1 MRRLLSLSSLLLV
14 LSGNALA
21 GSGYDRCI
29 KEQDALKKKE
39 AGACSGFSYLLNPSA
54 CFATQKALREYTST
68 DKCKKIGSAENA
80 DSGVPPVIPA
90 KQAVNDA
97 NGGGGHP
104 VVEVKKPEPV
114 APHPESVCEQ
124 LKDENSRLKKEIIRL
139 TTENEQLRKTG
150 K

>member
-1 MRRLLSLSSLLLV
+1 MRILLPLSALLLV

-68 DKCKKIGSAENA
+68 DKCKKIGIAENA
-80 DSGVPPVIPA
+80 DSGVPPVVP
-90 KQAVNDA
+90 
-97 NGGGGHP
+97 
-104 VVEVKKPEPV
+104 VKKAGSDGAVGGVNPV
-114 APHPESVCEQ
+114 GVKKTESEVPHPESTCEQ
-124 LKDENSRLKKEIIRL
+124 LKDENSRLKTEIIRL
-139 TTENEQLRKTG
+139 TTENEQLRKAG
-150 K
+150 Q

>member
-1 MRRLLSLSSLLLV
+1 MRILLPLSVLLLV

-54 CFATQKALREYTST
+54 CFATQKALREYTAT
-68 DKCKKIGSAENA
+68 DKCNKIGSAENA
-80 DSGVPPVIPA
+80 DSGVLPVVPA
-90 KQAVNDA
+90 KQAVSGG
-97 NGGGGHP
+97 NGGGGNP
-104 VVEVKKPEPV
+104 AVEVKKPEPV
-114 APHPESVCEQ
+114 APHPESTCEQ
-124 LKDENSRLKKEIIRL
+124 LKDENVRLKAEINHL